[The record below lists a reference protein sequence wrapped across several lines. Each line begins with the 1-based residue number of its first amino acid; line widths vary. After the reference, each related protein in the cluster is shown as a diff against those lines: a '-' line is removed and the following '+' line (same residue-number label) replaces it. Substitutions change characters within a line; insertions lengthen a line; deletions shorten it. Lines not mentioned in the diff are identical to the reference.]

1 MHDVADRLDR
11 LCRLLG
17 GGELARRARE
27 YGVEEPLER
36 VLGAVRAGTE
46 PERVRADLDALD
58 EGFARHG
65 VDGLTTRTRAYPS
78 LPGTVEHMTLRGWV
92 CPAARRCSRFT
103 EHDAGA
109 PDGVAG
115 PVCEALGTALVR
127 VEIPL

>member
-1 MHDVADRLDR
+1 MHDLADRLDR

-27 YGVEEPLER
+27 YGVAEQLER
-36 VLGAVRAGTE
+36 VLGALRAGTD

-65 VDGLTTRTRAYPS
+65 IDGLTTRTRAYQPLS
-78 LPGTVEHMTLRGWV
+78 GTVGHPVLRGWV
-92 CPAARRCSRFT
+92 CPAAHRCSRFT
-103 EHDAGA
+103 GHDTGA
-109 PDGVAG
+109 PDGDAG
-115 PVCEALGTALVR
+115 PVCEALGTPLVR

>member
-36 VLGAVRAGTE
+36 LLGAVRAGTD

-65 VDGLTTRTRAYPS
+65 IDGLTTRTRSTVGLKSMSKFVPVTATAVPS
-78 LPGTVEHMTLRGWV
+78 ASENCWASAV
-92 CPAARRCSRFT
+92 S
-103 EHDAGA
+103 
-109 PDGVAG
+109 GVAT
-115 PVCEALGTALVR
+115 PVRGLMAYSRTPV
-127 VEIPL
+127 PLNVSPYR

>member
-1 MHDVADRLDR
+1 MHDVADRLER

-36 VLGAVRAGTE
+36 VLGAVRAGAG
-46 PERVRADLDALD
+46 PEGLRADLDALD

-65 VDGLTTRTRAYPS
+65 IDGLTTRTRAYQP
-78 LPGTVEHMTLRGWV
+78 LAGTVGHPVLRGWV

-103 EHDAGA
+103 EDEAGA
-109 PDGVAG
+109 PVGAAG
-115 PVCEALGTALVR
+115 PSCEALGTPLVR

>member
-1 MHDVADRLDR
+1 MHDVADRLER

-27 YGVEEPLER
+27 YAVAEQLER
-36 VLGAVRAGTE
+36 VLGALRAGSD

-65 VDGLTTRTRAYPS
+65 IDGLTTRTRAYQPLS
-78 LPGTVEHMTLRGWV
+78 GTVGHPVLRGWV
-92 CPAARRCSRFT
+92 CPAAHRCSRFVPRDT
-103 EHDAGA
+103 AA
-109 PDGVAG
+109 PASDAG
-115 PVCEALGTALVR
+115 PVCEALRTPLVR

>member
-17 GGELARRARE
+17 GGELARRAQE
-27 YGVEEPLER
+27 YGVAEQLER
-36 VLGAVRAGTE
+36 VLGAVRGGTD
-46 PERVRADLDALD
+46 PERMRADLDALD

-65 VDGLTTRTRAYPS
+65 VDGLTTRTRAYQRLS
-78 LPGTVEHMTLRGWV
+78 GTVGHPVLRGWV

-103 EHDAGA
+103 EHEQGA
-109 PDGVAG
+109 AG
-115 PVCEALGTALVR
+115 PVCEALGTALVG